1 VAWFLLYFTQHCDH
15 VDVIMAS
22 DLIAV
27 VLHLGQSKLEAV
39 VDDGTGMRRRIN
51 LSWVNRKS
59 GDLPPESW
67 FDQIEGEVSY
77 QKGNSGDPLARLLGG
92 GGGLLG

>member
-1 VAWFLLYFTQHCDH
+1 
-15 VDVIMAS
+15 MAS

-51 LSWVNRKS
+51 LSWVNRRA
-59 GDLPPESW
+59 GDLPPENW
-67 FDQIEGEVSY
+67 FDQVEGEVNY
-77 QKGNSGDPLARLLGG
+77 QKGNAGDPLAKLLKGG
-92 GGGLLG
+92 FPG

>member
-1 VAWFLLYFTQHCDH
+1 
-15 VDVIMAS
+15 MAS

-51 LSWVNRKS
+51 LSWVSRTE

-67 FDQIEGEVSY
+67 LDQIEGEVEY
-77 QKGNSGDPLARLLGG
+77 QKGQGSDPLAKLLG

>member
-1 VAWFLLYFTQHCDH
+1 
-15 VDVIMAS
+15 MPS

-27 VLHLGQSKLEAV
+27 VLHLGQPKLEAV

-51 LSWVNRKS
+51 LSWVSRKE
-59 GDLPPESW
+59 GNLPPASW

-77 QKGNSGDPLARLLGG
+77 QRGNSGDPLAKLLGG
-92 GGGLLG
+92 MPG